1 MAKLVG
7 KCTQYASHHQASG
20 WLKRAENAWAEKAGG
35 KADGKAVGESMWPL
49 PNVRSQLS
57 LRLVSMI
64 ITRELVGMCINL
76 LYCIVL

>member
-7 KCTQYASHHQASG
+7 KCTQYASHHQ
-20 WLKRAENAWAEKAGG
+20 ENAWAEKAGG